1 MRVFVV
7 MFESIAGHVFSTLLI
22 MRKAYAK
29 DAIIVRRWS
38 ETHGLSDV
46 YSYHTD
52 NYSRAAELYLSTND
66 GAYERI
72 LSVGEVVLK

>member
-1 MRVFVV
+1 MKVFVV
-7 MFESIAGHVFSTLLI
+7 TFGSIAGHVYTALLI

-29 DAIIVRRWS
+29 DAIMIRRWT

-46 YSYHTD
+46 YSYHTN

-66 GAYERI
+66 AAYERI

>member
-7 MFESIAGHVFSTLLI
+7 MFESIAGHVYTALLI

-66 GAYERI
+66 AAYERI